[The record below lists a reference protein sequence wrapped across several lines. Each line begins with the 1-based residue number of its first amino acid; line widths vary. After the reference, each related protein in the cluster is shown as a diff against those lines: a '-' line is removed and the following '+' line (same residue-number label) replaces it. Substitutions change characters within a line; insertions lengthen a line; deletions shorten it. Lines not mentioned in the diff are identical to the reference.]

1 MPSTK
6 SKIVSAS
13 ELNEP
18 EYNPSLVAAYRFNML
33 SFPGLDKLNEND
45 IKLDAKA
52 MGFKM
57 PEGGGLTAQRF
68 HVTAKDVDSWHKDL
82 VSKTH
87 RAIAKGKKDARA
99 SYVKWS
105 QHLQKAGHK
114 DFTWD
119 LRDMNMDIDIDHPQK
134 PERPYWDHPME
145 WMESN
150 LRPEVAARELRTW
163 HASEKAWADFR
174 KDMAAFSNPFED
186 RQCLQDELS
195 TLLQSVCFEG
205 SPAKSPRGGGEPDP
219 EMRGGQLPYPFCEV
233 AFLEE
238 FVRPLFEREKEEE
251 EHGSKATLT
260 LVDRLIRSEDTAV
273 DVLALVDA
281 VEEEWRKLV
290 AWEFRSLVLYGPSPF
305 TSRPTGS

>member
-6 SKIVSAS
+6 SKTVSPS

-18 EYNPSLVAAYRFNML
+18 EYNPGLAAQYRFNML
-33 SFPGLDKLNEND
+33 SFPGLEKLNEND

-57 PEGGGLTAQRF
+57 PEEGVLTAQRF

-82 VSKTH
+82 ASKAH

-105 QHLQKAGHK
+105 EHLQKAGYK
-114 DFTWD
+114 DVTRNLVRMD
-119 LRDMNMDIDIDHPQK
+119 TKLDMDIDCPPK
-134 PERPYWDHPME
+134 PERPYWDHPIE

-174 KDMAAFSNPFED
+174 KDMAAFSDPFED

-205 SPAKSPRGGGEPDP
+205 SPVKSPRGGEEPGP
-219 EMRGGQLPYPFCEV
+219 EMGGGQLPYPFCEA

-238 FVRPLFEREKEEE
+238 FVSPLFQREEEEE

-260 LVDRLIRSEDTAV
+260 LVDRLIRSEDTAM
-273 DVLALVDA
+273 DILALVDA

-290 AWEFRSLVLYGPSPF
+290 ACA
-305 TSRPTGS
+305 